1 MIHFITFTSYISLKN
16 KEVSLV
22 KDDRRHNYHPERKMI
37 CEKYLEIFK
46 DDKTMAK

>member
-1 MIHFITFTSYISLKN
+1 MIHFITFTSRISLKN

-22 KDDRRHNYHPERKMI
+22 KDDRCHNYQPERNMV

-46 DDKTMAK
+46 NDKTMAK